1 MKICEKIQGK
11 ELTNKYDQSY
21 GAKRIVSEI
30 KQNNFKSQK
39 LFLAV
44 ETPNILPGL
53 VVLESTVC
61 EEEGHGFCKLYSF
74 SCVV

>member
-1 MKICEKIQGK
+1 MIKVMGQK
-11 ELTNKYDQSY
+11 
-21 GAKRIVSEI
+21 IVSEI

-44 ETPNILPGL
+44 ETPNLLPGL

-61 EEEGHGFCKLYSF
+61 EEEGHGFLLLCSLAGQTRQASVEAEPA
-74 SCVV
+74 SLLVG

>member
-11 ELTNKYDQSY
+11 ELTNKFDQSY
-21 GAKRIVSEI
+21 GAKKNSEI
-30 KQNNFKSQK
+30 KQNSFKSQK

-44 ETPNILPGL
+44 ETPNLLPGL

-61 EEEGHGFCKLYSF
+61 EEEGHGCCRLYSF